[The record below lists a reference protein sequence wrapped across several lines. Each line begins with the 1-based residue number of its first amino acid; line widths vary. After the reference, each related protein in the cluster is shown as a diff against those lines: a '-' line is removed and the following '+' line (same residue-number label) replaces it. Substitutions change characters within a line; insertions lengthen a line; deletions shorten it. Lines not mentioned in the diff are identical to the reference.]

1 MRIIILMLF
10 ALLLTNCTNSSYV
23 KNKKS
28 ITSPNDLQKFYN
40 IYCDKNKTTDKVIKM
55 CGSAFSKDLMIA
67 ESKSIMSAKIKI
79 ADIVN
84 HSLIRNEQITHK
96 ENGKGVVVKT
106 YKMTADNQL
115 IEATIN
121 GYQIVSKK
129 ILKEKN
135 GYRVFCLLS
144 YKLI

>member
-79 ADIVN
+79 ADIVKDTQILVVVRN
-84 HSLIRNEQITHK
+84 KAISLIQEDSNLSK
-96 ENGKGVVVKT
+96 PENSNIKNAYLK
-106 YKMTADNQL
+106 L
-115 IEATIN
+115 
-121 GYQIVSKK
+121 SKASE
-129 ILKEKN
+129 IWSEI
-135 GYRVFCLLS
+135 S
-144 YKLI
+144 